1 MADYKEKMR
10 LQYDEVIARFK
21 QEASRQLGRS
31 LSETEFQEWWRKQP
45 TFLTFED
52 WLREEEEMRKM
63 GSKPCPTCGTL
74 NSVTANV
81 CHKCGS
87 LMRDQRPPSGGGG
100 GAAVVQVPSSARQP
114 VRGAAP
120 SETPSASQAAPT
132 VVSGGPAGAP
142 ATDAIPRRGVRKA
155 ITPPPPIQRKSVKK
169 AVEDEEAA
177 SQSETNDDEDSE
189 EEDS

>member
-1 MADYKEKMR
+1 
-10 LQYDEVIARFK
+10 
-21 QEASRQLGRS
+21 
-31 LSETEFQEWWRKQP
+31 
-45 TFLTFED
+45 
-52 WLREEEEMRKM
+52 M

-87 LMRDQRPPSGGGG
+87 LMREVQRPPSGGGG

-142 ATDAIPRRGVRKA
+142 ATDAIPRRVIRKA
-155 ITPPPPIQRKSVKK
+155 ITPQPLIQRKIVKK

-177 SQSETNDDEDSE
+177 NQSETNDDEDSK